1 MGINF
6 HNWRKTGKKIS
17 TKYWGEKS
25 TRKWTNSKKAKQ
37 NPHIKKK
44 KKIQNQNSHT
54 KPPQNKNPLK
64 NVHKI
69 PQKLTPKKEI
79 KNLNG
84 QKFSLKIEHN
94 QTFLKSHIRMG
105 RNNHES
111 AHGHQQK
118 CRGMHVDKKT
128 KQILIFTVSVKQ
140 PLQRSHVDVTVH
152 SKLSVYFDN
161 LTRADLSR
169 ATRHKKDYK
178 SHFDR
183 ISSRPLEGKR
193 RRKNPAKTKPNM

>member
-25 TRKWTNSKKAKQ
+25 PRKWTNSKKALK

-44 KKIQNQNSHT
+44 IKNQNSHKAQPKQKSSAKCAQNPTGIDTQERDQKSQWT
-54 KPPQNKNPLK
+54 KIL
-64 NVHKI
+64 
-69 PQKLTPKKEI
+69 I
-79 KNLNG
+79 K
-84 QKFSLKIEHN
+84 
-94 QTFLKSHIRMG
+94 
-105 RNNHES
+105 NHES